1 MTVRD
6 LSRRT
11 GARVGVAVRGRHRT
25 GRSVAELLSA
35 GPPSS
40 APVVPP
46 TGSTSAEPVTV
57 VLDSGVPAPRRS
69 PEPQAIPSP
78 RRAVE
83 PFEIPAPRPADQE
96 LLPVGCVA
104 PAGPERPSPY
114 RWRPDV
120 PSPRRFTVPFTKP
133 FGVRLAA
140 ALIGLAVLGS
150 VPSAAGRVI
159 EDRGVPDHTRVTPRP
174 ALPSQGTSRTLP
186 GALDAARGSL
196 AERAPLAS
204 PVPVEFT
211 DSLPDA
217 RAAVA
222 LGVAM
227 AQLGLPYQWG
237 GDGPTAGDAGFD
249 CSGLTAFA
257 YAAAGIRLP
266 RTAHTQFGAGPHVP
280 AGSPLQPGDLLFYG
294 TPDAVHHVGMY
305 LGDGRMVN
313 APTFG
318 QPVRTAYYRWRGDD
332 YLGATRPAAGGLR
345 IAGQLPFS
353 PVPVPAT
360 TPRLRIFEAPA
371 APLPTGP
378 LPTPSADL
386 PPEPQTAAAAV
397 AAAGPAVS
405 GDRDSAAVHPSGMR
419 VDDVPPA
426 EPASTGAVTGAPA
439 GGSTAA
445 DDPSEAEPGAVT
457 DPEPAALAPAAA
469 APVPAHAVPGTRAA
483 AEPAANGPAAT
494 DPAAA
499 TPTTATPSTADPTTM
514 GPASADPTTTA
525 APTTA
530 APTTAAP
537 TTTPPTTA
545 PAAPRHVT
553 LSRPSEFPLFPG
565 PGASRTVFDLDD
577 AAPVQDLRPGDVVD
591 AALPDGSTRSFTVR
605 TREILSAATAATVL
619 KSSAEPLVVRAPLPD
634 GTFLVLTGVP
644 AAS

>member
-1 MTVRD
+1 
-6 LSRRT
+6 
-11 GARVGVAVRGRHRT
+11 
-25 GRSVAELLSA
+25 
-35 GPPSS
+35 
-40 APVVPP
+40 
-46 TGSTSAEPVTV
+46 
-57 VLDSGVPAPRRS
+57 
-69 PEPQAIPSP
+69 
-78 RRAVE
+78 
-83 PFEIPAPRPADQE
+83 
-96 LLPVGCVA
+96 
-104 PAGPERPSPY
+104 
-114 RWRPDV
+114 
-120 PSPRRFTVPFTKP
+120 
-133 FGVRLAA
+133 
-140 ALIGLAVLGS
+140 
-150 VPSAAGRVI
+150 
-159 EDRGVPDHTRVTPRP
+159 
-174 ALPSQGTSRTLP
+174 
-186 GALDAARGSL
+186 
-196 AERAPLAS
+196 
-204 PVPVEFT
+204 
-211 DSLPDA
+211 
-217 RAAVA
+217 
-222 LGVAM
+222 
-227 AQLGLPYQWG
+227 
-237 GDGPTAGDAGFD
+237 
-249 CSGLTAFA
+249 
-257 YAAAGIRLP
+257 
-266 RTAHTQFGAGPHVP
+266 
-280 AGSPLQPGDLLFYG
+280 
-294 TPDAVHHVGMY
+294 
-305 LGDGRMVN
+305 
-313 APTFG
+313 
-318 QPVRTAYYRWRGDD
+318 
-332 YLGATRPAAGGLR
+332 
-345 IAGQLPFS
+345 
-353 PVPVPAT
+353 
-360 TPRLRIFEAPA
+360 
-371 APLPTGP
+371 
-378 LPTPSADL
+378 
-386 PPEPQTAAAAV
+386 
-397 AAAGPAVS
+397 
-405 GDRDSAAVHPSGMR
+405 MR

>member
-1 MTVRD
+1 MAVRD

-11 GARVGVAVRGRHRT
+11 GTRVGVAVRGRHRT

-35 GPPSS
+35 EPRSS
-40 APVVPP
+40 ARVVPP

-57 VLDSGVPAPRRS
+57 ALDAGVPAPRRP

-83 PFEIPAPRPADQE
+83 PFEIPAPRPAEQE
-96 LLPVGCVA
+96 LLSVGCAA
-104 PAGPERPSPY
+104 PAGPERPAPY

-120 PSPRRFTVPFTKP
+120 PSPRRLAAPFTKP

-159 EDRGVPDHTRVTPRP
+159 EDRGVPDHTRVTPGP
-174 ALPSQGTSRTLP
+174 AVPSPGTSRTLP

-222 LGVAM
+222 LRVAM

-237 GDGPTAGDAGFD
+237 GDGPTAGDSGFD

-266 RTAHTQFGAGPHVP
+266 RTAHTQFGSGPHVP

-332 YLGATRPAAGGLR
+332 YLGATRPAAGGLLT
-345 IAGQLPFS
+345 GGELPFN
-353 PVPVPAT
+353 PIPVPAAV
-360 TPRLRIFEAPA
+360 PRLRIFEAPV

-397 AAAGPAVS
+397 AAAGRAVS
-405 GDRDSAAVHPSGMR
+405 GDRDSAAVHPSGMT

-426 EPASTGAVTGAPA
+426 EPASTGAATGAPA
-439 GGSTAA
+439 GGSTVADVPSAA
-445 DDPSEAEPGAVT
+445 APGT
-457 DPEPAALAPAAA
+457 DPGTAALAPVAAT
-469 APVPAHAVPGTRAA
+469 PVPDDAVLGARGA
-483 AEPAANGPAAT
+483 AEPAA
-494 DPAAA
+494 
-499 TPTTATPSTADPTTM
+499 PT
-514 GPASADPTTTA
+514 
-525 APTTA
+525 PTTA

-537 TTTPPTTA
+537 SSGDPTTA
-545 PAAPRHVT
+545 GPVSADPATVAGPASADPTTSAAPTTTAPATTTPAAPRHVT

-577 AAPVQDLRPGDVVD
+577 AALVQDLRPGDVVD

-619 KSSAEPLVVRAPLPD
+619 KSSAEPLIVRAPLAD

-644 AAS
+644 AAP